1 MNQGQKFSEYTSL
14 TPQEAVERLES
25 DAERGLESQERNRR
39 LAKYGANKVAQ
50 SGIVWHKILL
60 RQFKSSFVYLLF
72 GAAIIGFVLGELID
86 GITIMLF
93 VAINAALG
101 FYQEYRSE
109 QTVQVLQRF
118 TLPTSKALIGG
129 KEQTVE
135 SRSLVPGD
143 IIKLEA
149 GDLRAA
155 DARLLVA
162 HDLAVD
168 ESALTG
174 ESEPQDKSTEAPREN
189 MGEIYQASCMVFAG
203 TTVVRGWASALIV
216 ATGRSSVLGE
226 VSKLANEL
234 PRESSFEKS
243 LDRFSAF
250 ILRLVMVTIVLVFAA
265 NFAIKHDSK
274 KLIEFAVFSIALAV
288 SVIPEALPTVTTFS
302 LSSGARRLA
311 RRKVVVKRLSAI
323 EDLGSIE
330 VLCTDKTG
338 TLTEN
343 RLTIAEVYGADR
355 QAVLASAA
363 LASSYFSKIE
373 KHPDAFDLAI
383 WDGLALPVRAELRKQ
398 TRIGELPFDPERRRN
413 SVIVGGKSGQ
423 RFIVRG
429 AAEAILPFCSA
440 SSVQQTQCREWVAE
454 QGRQG
459 RRVIVLA
466 SKNKKFT
473 GRLSV
478 AEEESQ
484 LGLIGCISFS
494 DPIKATTIPAISQ
507 AEKLGVAVKILT
519 GDSPEVAGSVGREVG
534 LIRSPKEVL
543 TGAEFERLPGEA
555 QEQAVE
561 RYQVFARVSPRQKY
575 RIIQLLEQ
583 KHTVGFLGEGIN
595 DAPALK
601 IANVGLVVAGAS
613 DVAREASDIVLLK
626 KSLEVIVNGIEEGRA
641 VFANTIKYIKAT
653 LASNFGNFYAVAIAS
668 LLIDY
673 LPMLP
678 LQILLVNLLSDFPMI
693 ALATDTVDADE
704 GHKPKSYQVRDIA
717 LLATVLGVTS
727 TIFDFIFF
735 AIYSRVSPGVLQTNW
750 FIGSILT
757 ELVFIYSIRTK
768 FFFARSSHP
777 SHILV
782 GLTAVAALLT
792 ILLPFTPLGVS
803 VFHFTAPRISYLLLD
818 LGLVAMYFVSTESVK
833 LLYYRF
839 AAPRSS

>member
-1 MNQGQKFSEYTSL
+1 M
-14 TPQEAVERLES
+14 
-25 DAERGLESQERNRR
+25 
-39 LAKYGANKVAQ
+39 
-50 SGIVWHKILL
+50 
-60 RQFKSSFVYLLF
+60 
-72 GAAIIGFVLGELID
+72 
-86 GITIMLF
+86 
-93 VAINAALG
+93 
-101 FYQEYRSE
+101 
-109 QTVQVLQRF
+109 
-118 TLPTSKALIGG
+118 
-129 KEQTVE
+129 
-135 SRSLVPGD
+135 
-143 IIKLEA
+143 
-149 GDLRAA
+149 
-155 DARLLVA
+155 
-162 HDLAVD
+162 
-168 ESALTG
+168 
-174 ESEPQDKSTEAPREN
+174 
-189 MGEIYQASCMVFAG
+189 
-203 TTVVRGWASALIV
+203 
-216 ATGRSSVLGE
+216 
-226 VSKLANEL
+226 
-234 PRESSFEKS
+234 
-243 LDRFSAF
+243 
-250 ILRLVMVTIVLVFAA
+250 
-265 NFAIKHDSK
+265 
-274 KLIEFAVFSIALAV
+274 
-288 SVIPEALPTVTTFS
+288 
-302 LSSGARRLA
+302 
-311 RRKVVVKRLSAI
+311 
-323 EDLGSIE
+323 
-330 VLCTDKTG
+330 
-338 TLTEN
+338 
-343 RLTIAEVYGADR
+343 
-355 QAVLASAA
+355 
-363 LASSYFSKIE
+363 
-373 KHPDAFDLAI
+373 
-383 WDGLALPVRAELRKQ
+383 
-398 TRIGELPFDPERRRN
+398 
-413 SVIVGGKSGQ
+413 
-423 RFIVRG
+423 
-429 AAEAILPFCSA
+429 
-440 SSVQQTQCREWVAE
+440 
-454 QGRQG
+454 
-459 RRVIVLA
+459 
-466 SKNKKFT
+466 
-473 GRLSV
+473 
-478 AEEESQ
+478 
-484 LGLIGCISFS
+484 
-494 DPIKATTIPAISQ
+494 
-507 AEKLGVAVKILT
+507 
-519 GDSPEVAGSVGREVG
+519 
-534 LIRSPKEVL
+534 